1 MPVWIKKGCPGFL
14 TPQVGRPAAV
24 TGVDG
29 GEGWGGG
36 GGGGGSRCRVSI
48 IRKGNVTLSNL
59 RNSPVAC
66 R

>member
-14 TPQVGRPAAV
+14 TPQVGRPA
-24 TGVDG
+24 GDRG
-29 GEGWGGG
+29 GWG

-48 IRKGNVTLSNL
+48 IRKGNVALSKL